1 MPSGGDSMYNMDT
14 IIGAA
19 WLRSVDRVI
28 DGLGHKKKR
37 DYIQKIDRSF
47 GDAMEKFWDSA
58 IENKIEQKEMYYF
71 ASSFFTGYYE
81 SLLEIEK

>member
-1 MPSGGDSMYNMDT
+1 MDT

-19 WLRSVDRVI
+19 WLRSVDKII

-37 DYIQKIDRSF
+37 DYFKKIDHSF

-58 IENKIEQKEMYYF
+58 IENQIERKEMYYF
-71 ASSFFTGYYE
+71 ALAFFTGYYE
-81 SLLEIEK
+81 SLLDIR